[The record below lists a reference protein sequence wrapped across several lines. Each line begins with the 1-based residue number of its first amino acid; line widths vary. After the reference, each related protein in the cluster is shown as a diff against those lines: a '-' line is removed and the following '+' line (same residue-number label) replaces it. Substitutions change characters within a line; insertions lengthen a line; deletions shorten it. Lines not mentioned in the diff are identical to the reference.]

1 MVQLQSD
8 LAKIQANGA
17 QVVAIS
23 YDSGEILKRFATK
36 KSITYPLLS
45 DTGSKTI
52 DAYGIRNK
60 EATGRTGGI
69 PYPGT
74 YIIGTD
80 GVIRAKLFLEG
91 YEERASTEALLQEL
105 ESAH

>member
-1 MVQLQSD
+1 LVQLQSD
-8 LAKIQANGA
+8 LSQIQATGG
-17 QVVAIS
+17 QLVAIS

-45 DTGSKTI
+45 DIDSKTI

-60 EATGRTGGI
+60 EATGRTSGI

-74 YIIGTD
+74 FIIGTD
-80 GVIRAKLFLEG
+80 GVIRSKLFLEG
-91 YEERASTEALLQEL
+91 YKERHSTEALVQALKKAQ
-105 ESAH
+105 

>member
-8 LAKIQANGA
+8 LNEIQATGG
-17 QVVAIS
+17 QLVTIS
-23 YDSGEILKRFATK
+23 YDSPEILKRFAAK
-36 KSITYPLLS
+36 KSIAYRLLS

-60 EATGRTGGI
+60 EATGRASGI

-74 YIIGTD
+74 FIVGTD

-91 YEERASTEALLQEL
+91 YEERASTEAIVK
-105 ESAH
+105 AVKNAR

>member
-17 QVVAIS
+17 QLVAVS
-23 YDSGEILKRFATK
+23 SDPPEILKRFVAK

-60 EATGRTGGI
+60 EATGRTSWI
-69 PYPGT
+69 PYPGI
-74 YIIGTD
+74 YVIGTD

-91 YEERASTEALLQEL
+91 YQE
-105 ESAH
+105 

>member
-8 LAKIQANGA
+8 LNEIQATGGEL
-17 QVVAIS
+17 VAIS
-23 YDSGEILKRFATK
+23 YDSPEILKRFAAK
-36 KSITYPLLS
+36 KSIAYPLLS

-60 EATGRTGGI
+60 EATGRASGI

-74 YIIGTD
+74 FIVGTD

-91 YEERASTEALLQEL
+91 YKERASTEAIVQALKN
-105 ESAH
+105 AR

>member
-8 LAKIQANGA
+8 LAEVEAKGA
-17 QVVAIS
+17 QLVAIS
-23 YDSGEILKRFATK
+23 YDSPEILKRFAAK

-60 EATGRTGGI
+60 EATGRTDGI

-74 YIIGTD
+74 YVIGTD
-80 GVIRAKLFLEG
+80 GVIRVKLFLEG
-91 YEERASTEALLQEL
+91 YEERHSTAALLKALQG
-105 ESAH
+105 AN